1 MECRRW
7 SQRISQIY
15 RRIQLMHP
23 LISNLENLKDS
34 EIDFKINDLTKK
46 YFQSSNPNLRQQV
59 SLALDTYKTEQARRQ
74 RAEWQ
79 KMVDNRDKNL
89 DKLIN
94 IQ

>member
-1 MECRRW
+1 
-7 SQRISQIY
+7 
-15 RRIQLMHP
+15 MHP

-34 EIDFKINDLTKK
+34 EIDSKINDLTKK
-46 YFQSSNPNLRQQV
+46 YFQSANPNLRQQV
-59 SLALDTYKTEQARRQ
+59 SLALDTYKIEQSRRQ

>member
-1 MECRRW
+1 
-7 SQRISQIY
+7 
-15 RRIQLMHP
+15 MHP

-46 YFQSSNPNLRQQV
+46 YFQSSNSDLRQQV
-59 SLALDTYKTEQARRQ
+59 SLALDTYKNEQARRQ

>member
-1 MECRRW
+1 
-7 SQRISQIY
+7 
-15 RRIQLMHP
+15 MHP

-46 YFQSSNPNLRQQV
+46 YFQSANPDLRQQV

-79 KMVDNRDKNL
+79 KMIDNRDKNL

>member
-1 MECRRW
+1 
-7 SQRISQIY
+7 
-15 RRIQLMHP
+15 MHP

-34 EIDFKINDLTKK
+34 EIDSKINDLTKK
-46 YFQSSNPNLRQQV
+46 YFQSVNPDLRHQV
-59 SLALDTYKTEQARRQ
+59 SLALDTYKNEQSRRQ